1 MNERP
6 RIAGVVTTFDRDEIE
21 GYRHGREAFLEMVA
35 CELQRAAGP
44 NLKLEFWCE
53 PRAGGGWFEMKAKPA

>member
-21 GYRHGREAFLEMVA
+21 GYRHGRAAFLVMVA
-35 CELQRAAGP
+35 SELQNAARTTAT
-44 NLKLEFWCE
+44 LEFWCE